1 MTVSRSETRV
11 KFVLHLCS
19 FAQEAN
25 GLLTIVGAGTNTH
38 VPGAPLY
45 LAGFIHGTPTQLCAS
60 DLVVEV
66 NGPNHRSELL
76 RVPPPPQRAFED
88 AGVDEEVR
96 ITLAFDMRQW
106 DVTDLQAGEYEVRVS
121 IGEEAEAMLLFFNR
135 PQGMEA

>member
-1 MTVSRSETRV
+1 MAVFRSETRV

-45 LAGFIHGTPTQLCAS
+45 LA
-60 DLVVEV
+60 VVEV

-76 RVPPPPQRAFED
+76 RVPPPPSEAFED
-88 AGVDEEVR
+88 AGEDEEMR
-96 ITLAFDMRQW
+96 ITLAFDMSQW

>member
-1 MTVSRSETRV
+1 MTVSRSEKQV

-45 LAGFIHGTPTQLCAS
+45 LAGFIHGTPTQFCAS

-66 NGPNHRSELL
+66 SGPNYRNELL
-76 RVPPPPQRAFED
+76 RILPPPMEAFED
-88 AGVDEEVR
+88 AGEDEEVR

-121 IGEEAEAMLLFFNR
+121 IGEEAEAMRLLFKH
-135 PQGMEA
+135 PQGMET

>member
-1 MTVSRSETRV
+1 MTVSRSEKRV
-11 KFVLHLCS
+11 KFVLHMCS

-45 LAGFIHGTPTQLCAS
+45 LAGFIHGTPTQFCAS

-66 NGPNHRSELL
+66 SGPNYRNELL
-76 RVPPPPQRAFED
+76 RVLPPPMEAFED
-88 AGVDEEVR
+88 AGEDEEVR

-121 IGEEAEAMLLFFNR
+121 IGEEAEAMCLLFKH
-135 PQGMEA
+135 PQGMET

>member
-1 MTVSRSETRV
+1 MTVSRSEKQV

-38 VPGAPLY
+38 VPRAPLY
-45 LAGFIHGTPTQLCAS
+45 LAGFIHGTPTQFCAS

-66 NGPNHRSELL
+66 SGPNYRNELL
-76 RVPPPPQRAFED
+76 RILPPPMEAFED
-88 AGVDEEVR
+88 AGEDEEVR

-121 IGEEAEAMLLFFNR
+121 IGEEAEAMRLLFKH
-135 PQGMEA
+135 PQGMET

>member
-1 MTVSRSETRV
+1 M

-45 LAGFIHGTPTQLCAS
+45 LAGFIHGTPTQICAS

-66 NGPNHRSELL
+66 SGPNHRNELL
-76 RVPPPPQRAFED
+76 RVPPPPQRAFEN
-88 AGVDEEVR
+88 AGEDEEVR
-96 ITLAFDMRQW
+96 ITPAFDMRQW

-121 IGEEAEAMLLFFNR
+121 IGEEVDAMLLFFNR

>member
-1 MTVSRSETRV
+1 M

>member
-1 MTVSRSETRV
+1 M

-96 ITLAFDMRQW
+96 ITLAFDMSQW

>member
-1 MTVSRSETRV
+1 MAVFRSETRG

-66 NGPNHRSELL
+66 SGPNHRSELL
-76 RVPPPPQRAFED
+76 RVPPPPLEAIED
-88 AGVDEEVR
+88 AGEDEEMR
-96 ITLAFDMRQW
+96 ITLAFDMSQW

>member
-1 MTVSRSETRV
+1 M

-88 AGVDEEVR
+88 AGVVEEVR

>member
-1 MTVSRSETRV
+1 M
-11 KFVLHLCS
+11 KFVLHMCS

-45 LAGFIHGTPTQLCAS
+45 LAGFIHGTPTQICAS

-66 NGPNHRSELL
+66 SGPNHRNELL
-76 RVPPPPQRAFED
+76 RVPPPPQRAFEN
-88 AGVDEEVR
+88 AGEDEEVR

-106 DVTDLQAGEYEVRVS
+106 DVTDLQAGEYEVRVN
-121 IGEEAEAMLLFFNR
+121 IGEEVDAMLLFFNR

>member
-1 MTVSRSETRV
+1 MTVSRSEKQV

-45 LAGFIHGTPTQLCAS
+45 FAGFIHGTPTQFCAS

-66 NGPNHRSELL
+66 SGPNYRNELL
-76 RVPPPPQRAFED
+76 RVLPPPMEAFED
-88 AGVDEEVR
+88 AGEDEEVR

-121 IGEEAEAMLLFFNR
+121 IGEEAEAMCLLFKH
-135 PQGMEA
+135 PQGMET

>member
-1 MTVSRSETRV
+1 M

-19 FAQEAN
+19 FAEEAN

-45 LAGFIHGTPTQLCAS
+45 LAGFIHGTPTQFCAS

-66 NGPNHRSELL
+66 SGPNYRNELL
-76 RVPPPPQRAFED
+76 RVLPPPMEAFED
-88 AGVDEEVR
+88 AGEDEEVR

-106 DVTDLQAGEYEVRVS
+106 DVTDLQPGEYEVRVS
-121 IGEEAEAMLLFFNR
+121 IGEEAEAMCLLFKH
-135 PQGMEA
+135 PQGMET

>member
-1 MTVSRSETRV
+1 MSRSEKQV

-45 LAGFIHGTPTQLCAS
+45 LAGFIHGTPTQFCAS

-66 NGPNHRSELL
+66 SGPNYRNELL
-76 RVPPPPQRAFED
+76 RVLPPPMEAFED
-88 AGVDEEVR
+88 AGEDEEVR

-121 IGEEAEAMLLFFNR
+121 IGEEAEAMCLLFKH
-135 PQGMEA
+135 PQGLET

>member
-1 MTVSRSETRV
+1 M
-11 KFVLHLCS
+11 KFVLHMCS

>member
-1 MTVSRSETRV
+1 MTVSRSEKQV

-45 LAGFIHGTPTQLCAS
+45 LAGFIHGTPTQFCAS
-60 DLVVEV
+60 DLVIEV
-66 NGPNHRSELL
+66 SGPNYRNELL
-76 RVPPPPQRAFED
+76 RILPPPMEAFED
-88 AGVDEEVR
+88 AGEDEEVR

-121 IGEEAEAMLLFFNR
+121 IGEEAEAMCLLFKH
-135 PQGMEA
+135 PQGMET

>member
-1 MTVSRSETRV
+1 M

-66 NGPNHRSELL
+66 SGPNHRSELL
-76 RVPPPPQRAFED
+76 RVPPPPLEAFED
-88 AGVDEEVR
+88 AGEDEEVR

-106 DVTDLQAGEYEVRVS
+106 DVVDLQAGEYEVRVS
-121 IGEEAEAMLLFFNR
+121 IGEEVEAMLLFFNR

>member
-1 MTVSRSETRV
+1 MTVSRSEKQV

-66 NGPNHRSELL
+66 SGPNHRSELL
-76 RVPPPPQRAFED
+76 RVPPPSQRAFENV
-88 AGVDEEVR
+88 GEDEEAR

-121 IGEEAEAMLLFFNR
+121 IGEEAEAMCLLFKH
-135 PQGMEA
+135 PQGMET

>member
-1 MTVSRSETRV
+1 M
-11 KFVLHLCS
+11 KFVLHMCS

-66 NGPNHRSELL
+66 SGPNHRSELL

-88 AGVDEEVR
+88 AGEDEEVR

-106 DVTDLQAGEYEVRVS
+106 DVVDLQAGEYEVRVS

>member
-1 MTVSRSETRV
+1 M

-66 NGPNHRSELL
+66 SGPNHRSELL
-76 RVPPPPQRAFED
+76 RVPPPPLEAFED
-88 AGVDEEVR
+88 AGEDEEVR

-106 DVTDLQAGEYEVRVS
+106 DVVDLQAGEYEVRVS

>member
-1 MTVSRSETRV
+1 MSRSEKQV

-45 LAGFIHGTPTQLCAS
+45 LAGFIHGTPTQFCAS

-66 NGPNHRSELL
+66 SGPNYRNELL
-76 RVPPPPQRAFED
+76 RVLPPPMEAFED
-88 AGVDEEVR
+88 AGEDEEVR

-121 IGEEAEAMLLFFNR
+121 IGEEAEAMCLLFKH
-135 PQGMEA
+135 PQGMET

>member
-1 MTVSRSETRV
+1 MTVSRSEKQV

-45 LAGFIHGTPTQLCAS
+45 LAGFIHGTPTQFCAS

-66 NGPNHRSELL
+66 SGPNYRNELL
-76 RVPPPPQRAFED
+76 RVLPPPMEAFED
-88 AGVDEEVR
+88 AGEDEEVR

-121 IGEEAEAMLLFFNR
+121 IGEEAEAMCLLFKH
-135 PQGMEA
+135 PQGMET

>member
-1 MTVSRSETRV
+1 MTVSRSEKRV

-45 LAGFIHGTPTQLCAS
+45 LAGFIHGTPTQFCAS

-66 NGPNHRSELL
+66 SGPNYRNELL
-76 RVPPPPQRAFED
+76 RVLPPPMEAFED
-88 AGVDEEVR
+88 AGEDEEVR

-121 IGEEAEAMLLFFNR
+121 IGEEAEAMCLLFKH
-135 PQGMEA
+135 PQGMET

>member
-1 MTVSRSETRV
+1 M
-11 KFVLHLCS
+11 KFVLHMCS

-60 DLVVEV
+60 DLVLEV

>member
-1 MTVSRSETRV
+1 MTVSRSEKQV

-45 LAGFIHGTPTQLCAS
+45 LAGFIHGTPTQFCAS
-60 DLVVEV
+60 DLVIEV
-66 NGPNHRSELL
+66 SGPNYRNELL
-76 RVPPPPQRAFED
+76 RILPPPMEAFED
-88 AGVDEEVR
+88 AGEDEEVR

-106 DVTDLQAGEYEVRVS
+106 DVTDLQPGEYEVRVS
-121 IGEEAEAMLLFFNR
+121 IGEEVDAMRLLFKR
-135 PQGMEA
+135 QQGMET

>member
-1 MTVSRSETRV
+1 M

-121 IGEEAEAMLLFFNR
+121 IGEEVDAMLLFFNR

>member
-19 FAQEAN
+19 FAQETK

-38 VPGAPLY
+38 MPGAPLY

-66 NGPNHRSELL
+66 NGLNYRNELL
-76 RVPPPPQRAFED
+76 CVPPPPLEAFED
-88 AGVDEEVR
+88 AGEDEEVR
-96 ITLAFDMRQW
+96 VTLAFDMRHW

-121 IGEEAEAMLLFFNR
+121 IGEEAEAMRLLFNH
-135 PQGMEA
+135 PQGMET

>member
-1 MTVSRSETRV
+1 MAVSRSETRV

-45 LAGFIHGTPTQLCAS
+45 LAGFIHGTPTQFCAS

-76 RVPPPPQRAFED
+76 RVPPPPSEAFED
-88 AGVDEEVR
+88 AGEDEEMR
-96 ITLAFDMRQW
+96 ITLAFDMSQW

>member
-1 MTVSRSETRV
+1 M

-76 RVPPPPQRAFED
+76 RVPPPPHRAFED

-121 IGEEAEAMLLFFNR
+121 IGEEVDAMLLFFNR

>member
-1 MTVSRSETRV
+1 MTVSRSEKQV

-25 GLLTIVGAGTNTH
+25 GLLTIVGAGTNTY

-45 LAGFIHGTPTQLCAS
+45 LAGFIHGTPTQFCAS

-66 NGPNHRSELL
+66 SGPNYRNELL
-76 RVPPPPQRAFED
+76 RVLPPPMEAFED
-88 AGVDEEVR
+88 AGEDEEVR

-121 IGEEAEAMLLFFNR
+121 IGEEAEAMCLLFKH
-135 PQGMEA
+135 PQGMET

>member
-1 MTVSRSETRV
+1 M

-19 FAQEAN
+19 FAQEVN

-66 NGPNHRSELL
+66 NGSNHRSELL
-76 RVPPPPQRAFED
+76 RVPPPPPEAFED
-88 AGVDEEVR
+88 AGEDEEVR
-96 ITLAFDMRQW
+96 ITLALDMRQW
-106 DVTDLQAGEYEVRVS
+106 NVTDLQPGEYEVRVS
-121 IGEEAEAMLLFFNR
+121 IGEETEAMRLLFKHL
-135 PQGMEA
+135 QGTET

>member
-1 MTVSRSETRV
+1 M

-66 NGPNHRSELL
+66 SGPNHRSELL

-88 AGVDEEVR
+88 AGEDEEVR

-106 DVTDLQAGEYEVRVS
+106 DVVDLQAGEYEVRVS

>member
-1 MTVSRSETRV
+1 M

-45 LAGFIHGTPTQLCAS
+45 LAGFIHGTPTQFCAS

-66 NGPNHRSELL
+66 SGPNYRNELL
-76 RVPPPPQRAFED
+76 RILPPPMEAFED
-88 AGVDEEVR
+88 AGEDEEVR

-121 IGEEAEAMLLFFNR
+121 IGEEAEAMRLLFKH
-135 PQGMEA
+135 PQGMET

>member
-1 MTVSRSETRV
+1 MTVSRSEKQV

-45 LAGFIHGTPTQLCAS
+45 LAGFIHGTPTQFCAS

-66 NGPNHRSELL
+66 SGPNYRNELL
-76 RVPPPPQRAFED
+76 RVLPPPMEAFED
-88 AGVDEEVR
+88 AGEDEEVR

-121 IGEEAEAMLLFFNR
+121 IGEEAEAMRLLFKH
-135 PQGMEA
+135 PQGMET

>member
-1 MTVSRSETRV
+1 MAVSRSEKQV

-45 LAGFIHGTPTQLCAS
+45 LAGFIHGTPTQFCAS

-66 NGPNHRSELL
+66 SGPNYRNELL
-76 RVPPPPQRAFED
+76 RILPPPMEAFED
-88 AGVDEEVR
+88 AGEDEEVR

-121 IGEEAEAMLLFFNR
+121 IGEKAEAMRLLFNP
-135 PQGMEA
+135 PQGMET